1 MVQSNMIISST
12 CHKELLRRLWLRTRM
27 FKEYSSAI
35 TFSHEA
41 LLLSLTARKLHNTST
56 HTIHH
61 RFTLVGMVGKRRE
74 YGRDT

>member
-27 FKEYSSAI
+27 FKEYSSSI

-41 LLLSLTARKLHNTST
+41 LLLSLTVESCTTLLLHIPY
-56 HTIHH
+56 TIGS
-61 RFTLVGMVGKRRE
+61 LWLEGKRRE
-74 YGRDT
+74 YVGVM